1 MSIQSEILTNS
12 MTRADKRSALDKE
25 GRWSST
31 NSGAYLRGPAP
42 PKGLTKDAKIK
53 ANFFGALVDSIIPNM
68 VKAQENKDKAEIEKG
83 KASWVTATKTQRE
96 DWAQYAVI
104 LPFL

>member
-68 VKAQENKDKAEIEKG
+68 VKAQENKDKAEIEK
-83 KASWVTATKTQRE
+83 
-96 DWAQYAVI
+96 
-104 LPFL
+104 